1 MRQRIH
7 LKTSTAKKEN
17 YVVMVREIPLSVVT
31 DAELKEYFDKLYP
44 NKVHIPKYSNAAES

>member
-1 MRQRIH
+1 
-7 LKTSTAKKEN
+7 
-17 YVVMVREIPLSVVT
+17 MVREIPLSVVT